1 MFKKMSMKKKLVA
14 LFLLVALIPIVAI
27 SIISY
32 LTASRELINNTNNA
46 LTMYT
51 ELKKGQFEDFITGKE
66 GDAAVLANTA
76 EVYEGLN
83 ILKAAGWDENDP
95 AWPAAMAEL
104 ESFLQLAVSQ
114 YGYDFIFVTNP
125 EGRVVYGTQQN
136 LFGADLSERDYI
148 KGSLGGKL
156 TWSDFFYS
164 DVVDDHVLLV
174 SIPAL
179 SEGETGQI
187 VGTLNLSVGID
198 IVSDVVHG
206 DLDILG
212 KTADAYLINK
222 DGLLMTNTL
231 QGDYKNGAA
240 FVQSLDTRAVK
251 LLAGPIASGNLEFE
265 TVEEYQNYLGK
276 NVLGSSVVVKLGYIN
291 TGMIVEIDTEEALAA
306 LDGLRNTMIIVAVI
320 SALLIAV
327 AGYFFVL
334 IGVVIPISR
343 ITLLADTSSSG
354 DFTMQVN
361 AVRKDE
367 IGHLANAFNTLN
379 ASVCDL
385 MSQTVETANS
395 VNQASEALNSSVEA
409 TTSSIDQVASSA
421 SEFSGSAQELSAS
434 SQEMARISQ
443 DVSQKAKEG
452 QIAINNVIEKM
463 RDINKQI
470 DSFRNGLDGNV
481 KRAEEIGKIV
491 GMITDVAG
499 QTNLLALNA
508 AIEAA
513 RAGEH
518 GRGFAV
524 VAEEVRKL
532 AEQTAKAADDV
543 SVMVLATQTETRESA
558 ETMGGLVSDV
568 SSGTETVFS
577 FGETFHEIIAG
588 VENMVAKIQDIS
600 AAAQE
605 LSAGSEEIAAST
617 EEQSAAMEEI
627 NASAEELRTSAAN
640 LMNALSKFKFQ

>member
-1 MFKKMSMKKKLVA
+1 
-14 LFLLVALIPIVAI
+14 
-27 SIISY
+27 
-32 LTASRELINNTNNA
+32 
-46 LTMYT
+46 
-51 ELKKGQFEDFITGKE
+51 
-66 GDAAVLANTA
+66 DAVVLANTA
-76 EVYEGLN
+76 AVYEGLN
-83 ILKAAGWDENDP
+83 IMKAAGWDENDP

-104 ESFLQLAVSQ
+104 ESILQLAVSQ

-156 TWSDFFYS
+156 TWSDFFFS
-164 DVVDDHVLLV
+164 DVVDDYVLLV

-198 IVSDVVHG
+198 IVSDVVHK

-212 KTADAYLINK
+212 KTADAYLINE
-222 DGLLMTNTL
+222 DGLLLTNTL

-240 FVQSLDTRAVK
+240 LVHSLNTRAVE
-251 LLAGPIASGNLEFE
+251 LLSGPVASGNLEFRSL
-265 TVEEYQNYLGK
+265 EEYQNYTGRT
-276 NVLGSSVVVKLGYIN
+276 VLGIGEIVKLGN
-291 TGMIVEIDTEEALAA
+291 MNAGMVVEIETGEALASLA
-306 LDGLRNTMIIVAVI
+306 GMRRATIIVAVL
-320 SALLIAV
+320 SAILIGV
-327 AGYFFVL
+327 AGYLFVL
-334 IGVVIPISR
+334 IGVVIPIAR
-343 ITLLADTSSSG
+343 ITKLADTSSSG
-354 DFTMQVN
+354 DFTMQVK
-361 AVRKDE
+361 ALRKDE

-379 ASVCDL
+379 ASVCKL
-385 MSQTVETANS
+385 MSQTYETANN
-395 VNQASEALNSSVEA
+395 VNQASEALTSSVE
-409 TTSSIDQVASSA
+409 TTTASIEQVASSA
-421 SEFSGSAQELSAS
+421 GEFSGSAQELSDS

-452 QIAINNVIEKM
+452 QVAINNVIEKM

-470 DSFRNGLDGNV
+470 DSFRHSLDSSV

-532 AEQTAKAADDV
+532 AEQTARAAEDV
-543 SVMVLATQTETRESA
+543 AVMVMATQTETKESA
-558 ETMGGLVSDV
+558 QTMGNLVNDV

-577 FGETFHEIIAG
+577 FGEIFHDIIAG
-588 VENMVAKIQDIS
+588 VENLVARIQDIS

-627 NASAEELRTSAAN
+627 NASAEELRISAAN
-640 LMNALSKFKFQ
+640 LIKALSKFKFQE